1 MMVLFKA
8 MILDKST
15 KGASVDGEEVQVC
28 GEHQCLEVG
37 EMKRKWQRTLRRDSL
52 QHKKRKARRMCC
64 SGSQKEG
71 VVAAPDAAGE
81 LKEGL
86 RATVGFGNMEIRGQ
100 PDRSFWVAVGAAG
113 GAARRYGVRGALS
126 GGVLCGGAET
136 GPLLWDGSFISLGEK
151 IAVLCAGRNDS
162 VEGGFE
168 DVRRG
173 RLLPGG

>member
-86 RATVGFGNMEIRGQ
+86 RVTVGFGNMEIRGQ

-113 GAARRYGVRGALS
+113 GGSKEVWSPGSSFRGCSVWGSRDGTVALGWEFYFL
-126 GGVLCGGAET
+126 GGENSSALC
-136 GPLLWDGSFISLGEK
+136 W
-151 IAVLCAGRNDS
+151 
-162 VEGGFE
+162 
-168 DVRRG
+168 
-173 RLLPGG
+173 